1 MAIAEDHPDRTQF
14 LLPTMRP
21 REMDSSEM
29 TEITL
34 MSPGYIFV
42 IYTDLVCDV
51 GDEQVRLQIEQVVRK
66 YQDAR
71 PKEICNPIL
80 ACAVNQD
87 KQHGS
92 RSVKKTASYVCLYL
106 HDPVC
111 PSLFV
116 LIDSL

>member
-1 MAIAEDHPDRTQF
+1 
-14 LLPTMRP
+14 
-21 REMDSSEM
+21 MDSSEM

-87 KQHGS
+87 KQH
-92 RSVKKTASYVCLYL
+92 
-106 HDPVC
+106 
-111 PSLFV
+111 
-116 LIDSL
+116 